1 MKPVR
6 NPNEPAAQWPY
17 KPTVKREG
25 DRVIIMNTHRPV
37 QWIDEVND
45 ARRADGWRFYAF
57 AGVFLMLVAL
67 TWFAADKAARWVSTD
82 AVEMTNER

>member
-45 ARRADGWRFYAF
+45 ARRADGWRFWILALGF
-57 AGVFLMLVAL
+57 LLLLAAASGVVGAL
-67 TWFAADKAARWVSTD
+67 FDWAQTD
-82 AVEMTNER
+82 AVEMTR